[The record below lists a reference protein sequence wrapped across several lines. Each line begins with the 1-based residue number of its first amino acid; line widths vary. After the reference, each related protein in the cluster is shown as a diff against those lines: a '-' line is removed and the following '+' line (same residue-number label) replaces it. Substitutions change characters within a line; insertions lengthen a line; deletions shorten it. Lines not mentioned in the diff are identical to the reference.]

1 MLEFKK
7 NRNHILEA
15 QQRQNRSYLNL
26 EHWQVVIRDTIFKT
40 SLMLDKEWKVQPLN
54 ALEKS

>member
-1 MLEFKK
+1 MLESKK

>member
-1 MLEFKK
+1 MLESKK

-26 EHWQVVIRDTIFKT
+26 EYWQAVIRETIFKT